1 MGASIARVARV
12 FTRRKRANQAVEPE
26 PRLEMEQ
33 TTTAKDQ
40 ALTSFSVPQSTTK
53 QGTLQLGGF
62 PTYSRI
68 QWDCKFYAA
77 QTANFRK
84 CKFYAQAE
92 SDRTK
97 SKSQLQMHFFAS
109 LFLSLFEHGQNIQSL
124 NDRLDETAAKSILTE
139 RFNHEQFS
147 AACLEGTCYVTKKQA
162 LSFLPNEAKQQQQ
175 QGASKYILE
184 SNSIV

>member
-1 MGASIARVARV
+1 
-12 FTRRKRANQAVEPE
+12 
-26 PRLEMEQ
+26 
-33 TTTAKDQ
+33 
-40 ALTSFSVPQSTTK
+40 
-53 QGTLQLGGF
+53 
-62 PTYSRI
+62 
-68 QWDCKFYAA
+68 
-77 QTANFRK
+77 
-84 CKFYAQAE
+84 
-92 SDRTK
+92 
-97 SKSQLQMHFFAS
+97 MHFFAS